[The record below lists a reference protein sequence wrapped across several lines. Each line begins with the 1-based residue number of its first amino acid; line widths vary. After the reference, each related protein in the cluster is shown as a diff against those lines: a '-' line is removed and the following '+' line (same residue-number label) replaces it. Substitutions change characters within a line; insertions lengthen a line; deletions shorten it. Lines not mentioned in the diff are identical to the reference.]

1 MKVKRVSRTSFTPL
15 EPGDFEAV
23 LTPASDCGNKS
34 APWPQIGNHLHTN
47 LGTKQ
52 VESCLFDLNL
62 QPLAPFAI
70 IMVLLHVS
78 TSLPGAPSS
87 TAGATSSSAGLGAEL
102 GEEPDRLLL
111 EEVLAW
117 TTLTA
122 SNPSAAEVTSGQE
135 VVEEMVAEMAT
146 QGEGAP
152 SVVTVCTV
160 RRARTFTQLTA
171 QLHPN

>member
-70 IMVLLHVS
+70 IMVLHVS

-152 SVVTVCTV
+152 SVVTVCIV